1 MEVIWG
7 ISVKIMREETT
18 MSAIETV
25 GVIGLGNMGGGM
37 AASLARAKFKVLG
50 LDMDPDKSVAGV
62 R

>member
-1 MEVIWG
+1 
-7 ISVKIMREETT
+7 

-62 R
+62 EPVANVAELAAVRWNW